1 MTSSTRM
8 DPINDV
14 MPYELLKVAHDLVE
28 RGQNEGYW
36 ANVPV
41 PVRPDGWRR
50 FEVVQQLAT
59 FVIPLLCLDWAS
71 LHYGLK
77 GLLLG
82 VPVAGVIGFLLD
94 LWLEKSIDAKMRF
107 ERKRDA
113 GRYRAV
119 KWLCQQMGMRPEE
132 VTLDIIHKM
141 NKDYVAVKYAIDTEL
156 ARRAAERK
164 ATAVRVHRCEGRSP
178 DTGRYEPT
186 AVRVVQ
192 NTVNYANE
200 VDHTPAYSP
209 GEVTIAYDSEGDYM
223 AEHDYGT
230 TINPG
235 SNLPMIGDTGIDVH
249 GNAFGQF
256 HQY

>member
-14 MPYELLKVAHDLVE
+14 MPYELLKVAHYLVE

-36 ANVPV
+36 TNVAV

-59 FVIPLLCLDWAS
+59 FVIPMLGLNWAS

-107 ERKRDA
+107 EWKRDA

-141 NKDYVAVKYAIDTEL
+141 N
-156 ARRAAERK
+156 
-164 ATAVRVHRCEGRSP
+164 
-178 DTGRYEPT
+178 
-186 AVRVVQ
+186 
-192 NTVNYANE
+192 
-200 VDHTPAYSP
+200 
-209 GEVTIAYDSEGDYM
+209 
-223 AEHDYGT
+223 
-230 TINPG
+230 
-235 SNLPMIGDTGIDVH
+235 
-249 GNAFGQF
+249 
-256 HQY
+256 